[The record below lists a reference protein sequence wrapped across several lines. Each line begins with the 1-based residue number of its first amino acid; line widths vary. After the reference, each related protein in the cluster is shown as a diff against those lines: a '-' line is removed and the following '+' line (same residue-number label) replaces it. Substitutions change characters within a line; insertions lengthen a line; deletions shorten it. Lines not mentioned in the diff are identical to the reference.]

1 MERKHILILVL
12 AAGLCLAAL
21 APAASAGP
29 RLHSGPV
36 PAVFPPPPFLM
47 PQGGAVFKYAG
58 HYRHGPPPYSYEHYK
73 KYKKYKKNKRK
84 YKKYKKYKSA
94 YLYYKYRRPH
104 GPRPYGR
111 RPGHWEWRRYW
122 VPRECNSFWVPGF
135 YNRRGR
141 WIPGHWDE
149 RCRPGHWKKR
159 RVWVSHRRW

>member
-29 RLHSGPV
+29 R
-36 PAVFPPPPFLM
+36 
-47 PQGGAVFKYAG
+47 
-58 HYRHGPPPYSYEHYK
+58 YRSGPPPYSYEHYK
-73 KYKKYKKNKRK
+73 KYEKYKKNKRK
-84 YKKYKKYKSA
+84 YWKYKKYKSA
-94 YLYYKYRRPH
+94 YLYYKYRRPY
-104 GPRPYGR
+104 GPRPYAR

-122 VPRECNSFWVPGF
+122 VPRECDSFWVPGF

-149 RCRPGHWKKR
+149 RCRPGHWERR